1 MRNLDILTIIISLG
15 LLSAFLM
22 AACSSAKAPAEADK
36 SASVNTPSAAALA
49 LLAKAD
55 AADGATDKVV
65 SKCVTCMLGME
76 GQPDHAATYGE
87 YTLHFCSEACRE
99 HFIKDREKA
108 LLALEFPE

>member
-1 MRNLDILTIIISLG
+1 MRNLNILMIIISLG

-22 AACSSAKAPAEADK
+22 AGCNSSKAPANADK
-36 SASVNTPSAAALA
+36 SASISAPSAAALA

-55 AADGATDKVV
+55 AADGAADKVV

-76 GQPDHAATYGE
+76 GQPDCTATYGE

-108 LLALEFPE
+108 LLALEFAE